1 MSPDCMEEM
10 ENVLITPEMIV
21 EAIYSAI
28 ESHSPRWWELE
39 TQALNLAAVRP
50 EVMEAC
56 VAYAREIIEG
66 RWEELEP
73 VILQAFASNPVV
85 GRECVDDWYEVDVI
99 GNHIWAYLD
108 IINGPW
114 PEWEREMVGLA
125 AKNID
130 LLYSCVRYAKERIK
144 DRWLEVEPLL
154 LRALLADNRTCVWTG
169 SDSWIFECWLI
180 FEYMSDVVAGP
191 WPELETVILDHWWL
205 LTFGVSYAIY
215 GRRSRWTA
223 LEERMLGFGDGPI
236 SRTEISDIVQYA
248 AELFEN
254 RPWPEAER
262 FFKEDLRQRS
272 PEAAAIAAQ
281 SYAEDVIKGRW
292 EDGEELL
299 SGFPFEMSWYAQ
311 YALKRPLPD
320 HLHQEM
326 VMRSFETPVDP
337 DIKEYLKWCETQSAV
352 PGIPTQ

>member
-1 MSPDCMEEM
+1 MNADRIDNEE
-10 ENVLITPEMIV
+10 NLLITPDLLV
-21 EAIYSAI
+21 DALACKRNR
-28 ESHSPRWWELE
+28 PRGRWPEWER
-39 TQALNLAAVRP
+39 QALKLAPLHQKVLN
-50 EVMEAC
+50 AC
-56 VAYAREIIEG
+56 VKYARKRVGG
-66 RWEELEP
+66 RWEEFEP
-73 VILQAFASNPVV
+73 VLLQAFISNPVV
-85 GRECVDDWYEVDVI
+85 GREYVEDCYEVDVI

-337 DIKEYLKWCETQSAV
+337 HVKDYFKWCDEWATSAAV
-352 PGIPTQ
+352 PAQ